1 MSEMEHWDNRYHT
14 GDTPWD
20 TGHPSSELMRVL
32 EEDKIAPCPAI
43 DLGCGTGSNA
53 IYLAE
58 RGFEVTALDLSP
70 TALDQGRCKKAKAGV
85 KTRFVLG
92 DVLNPPEDIGGPYG
106 FVFDRGCYHVVRRIN
121 VDQFLQTL
129 EKITRKGSIGLFLA
143 GNAKEKREKGPP
155 TVSEEELRAELGR
168 LFDIIRLR
176 EFRFDPIQ
184 GPDFEPLG
192 WSCLA
197 RRK

>member
-1 MSEMEHWDNRYHT
+1 MSEMEHWDNRYHI

-20 TGHPSSELMRVL
+20 TGHPSAELMRVL

-53 IYLAE
+53 ICLAE
-58 RGFEVTALDLSP
+58 RGFDVTALDISP

-121 VDQFLQTL
+121 VEPFMQTL
-129 EKITRKGSIGLFLA
+129 ERITQKGSMGLFLA

-155 TVSEEELRAELGR
+155 TVSEEELRAELGK

-176 EFRFDPIQ
+176 EFRFDPIP
-184 GPDFEPLG
+184 GMDFEPLG
-192 WSCLA
+192 WSCLMQ
-197 RRK
+197 RK